1 MNLWSVIPAQ
11 NEERTIAHVIGECL
25 AAGSSRVLVVCN
37 GSSDRTAGIAQS
49 YPDTRVTAFWEPEPL
64 GMDVPRA
71 IGAIIAHRHGAD
83 GILFC
88 DGDLSGKLA
97 AHLSSLLATIARG
110 FDLSL
115 TDCYPRGLPYGGMA
129 GRVIEARL
137 DLNSSMGRH
146 DLGAAV
152 MSHGPS
158 CISRRFMD
166 SVPYQALAIPPLA
179 QALAVK
185 QGLKVSIGGVLA
197 HQLLGSRERRG
208 SHPEKIADLIIGDC
222 VLAKWVFNGG
232 LPARC
237 EGRRAYIGFDNTR
250 RWDLL
255 KYHADRI
262 TAQTELP

>member
-152 MSHGPS
+152 MSHGPLAYPGGS
-158 CISRRFMD
+158 WTQYRIS
-166 SVPYQALAIPPLA
+166 LAIPPLA

-197 HQLLGSRERRG
+197 HRNLGLRERRG
-208 SHPEKIADLIIGDC
+208 SHPEKIADLIIAIAYWPSGYSTEAC
-222 VLAKWVFNGG
+222 
-232 LPARC
+232 
-237 EGRRAYIGFDNTR
+237 RRDVKAGVPT
-250 RWDLL
+250 
-255 KYHADRI
+255 
-262 TAQTELP
+262 